1 MKKLLNIIFSVCLS
15 VFIITGI
22 IRFTVGFKELYYFDI
37 GYLDIP
43 KLSNL
48 SEEEIKLNYD
58 YLIDYNLSKK
68 VDGFQMPT
76 IKSSIE
82 GKVHFEE
89 VRYIFQNLS
98 KIAGVCLVISIVG
111 IVINFKNK
119 NIQFLNLTS
128 KVLISLPV
136 VLAIPTIIDFD
147 RSFVIFHKLMF
158 SNDYWIFDPNL
169 DPVINMLPAD
179 FFFHA
184 CLMILVLILL
194 ASIIL
199 YIIYRFLKNK
209 SIKGHIQI

>member
-1 MKKLLNIIFSVCLS
+1 MKKILNIIFSVCLS

-22 IRFTVGFKELYYFDI
+22 VKFTVGFKELYYFDI

-58 YLIDYNLSKK
+58 YLIDYNLSKR
-68 VDGFQMPT
+68 VDDFQMPT
-76 IKSSIE
+76 IKSSPE
-82 GKVHFEE
+82 GKIHFEE
-89 VRYIFQNLS
+89 VRDIFQNLS
-98 KIAGVCLVISIVG
+98 KIAGLCLIISIVG
-111 IVINFKNK
+111 IVINIKNK

-128 KVLISLPV
+128 KVLISLPI
-136 VLAIPTIIDFD
+136 VLAIPIIIDFD

-184 CLMILVLILL
+184 GLMILVLILL

-209 SIKGHIQI
+209 YIKGYRQT